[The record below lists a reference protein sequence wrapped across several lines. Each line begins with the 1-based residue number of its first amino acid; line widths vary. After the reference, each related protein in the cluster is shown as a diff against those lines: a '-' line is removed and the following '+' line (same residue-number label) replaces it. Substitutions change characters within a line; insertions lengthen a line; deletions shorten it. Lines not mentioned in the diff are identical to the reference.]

1 MQYIKSTQLL
11 QDRIVWVVEI
21 DNKFSYEKSLILS
34 KVSEA
39 ICPATQG
46 NHVGEGATLDAF
58 LERQQGVRFIINGGY
73 NHYRKNFYDWQ
84 HQNFNVGDPVGL
96 VKIREHYFEDAPD
109 LTNYGFFVQKKK
121 NGPWDI
127 TTKDFLSKNEKYIL
141 GCTPLL
147 ILNGKEIKLPF
158 ENMIPYP
165 AGKINPPSI
174 LGHGLQSHPRTA
186 VGIKNKS
193 IVFVV
198 VEGDDHSGGCSLKE
212 LQELGLKL
220 ELNSFLN
227 LDGGGSSQFRLRD
240 GNSWVC
246 NYVSDADRDRVLG
259 NVIVL
264 FEDQLKIKP

>member
-1 MQYIKSTQLL
+1 MRYFKNTELL
-11 QDRIVWVVEI
+11 RDRLVWIVEI

-39 ICPATQG
+39 IHPNIKG

-58 LERQQGVRFIINGGY
+58 LESQQGVRFIINGGY
-73 NHYRKNFYDWQ
+73 NHYRKDFYDWQ

-96 VKIREHYFEDAPD
+96 VKIREHYFEDSPG
-109 LTNYGFFVQKKK
+109 LTNYGFFVQKVK

-127 TTKDFLSKNEKYIL
+127 TTRDSLSKTEKYIL

-147 ILNGKEIKLPF
+147 IFNGKEVKLPV
-158 ENMIPYP
+158 EDMIPYP

-174 LGHGLQSHPRTA
+174 LGHGLQNHPRTA
-186 VGIKNKS
+186 VGIKGSS
-193 IVFVV
+193 IVFII
-198 VEGDDHSGGCSLKE
+198 VEGDDNSGGCSLKE

-220 ELNSFLN
+220 ELDSFLN
-227 LDGGGSSQFRLRD
+227 LDGGGSSQFRLRAGD
-240 GNSWVC
+240 IWVS
-246 NYVSDADRDRVLG
+246 NYVSDADKNRVLG

-264 FEDQLKIKP
+264 FDDELK